1 MRKFLKKRQFYLS
14 SILKQFICL
23 SSPKYF
29 RAPAHTTCYA
39 TTIHLPASHTTTA
52 TTHHQPKTQH
62 QPRWQRA
69 DRAQTLVAQTLVL
82 RPRSHCRSQLRLC
95 APLHVRPHVV
105 PRPRSVPRP
114 QPPRTATRHARR
126 AARVCLLSL
135 VFNIRRHCY
144 FRLSLGIAA
153 GAPRSRGPVPRL
165 GREPSPVRPC
175 ALPRPWPRPPHA
187 GAPPVAIMVCFYFCT
202 YYIAHFFPLLLLF
215 FSQ

>member
-1 MRKFLKKRQFYLS
+1 MPPPS
-14 SILKQFICL
+14 S
-23 SSPKYF
+23 
-29 RAPAHTTCYA
+29 
-39 TTIHLPASHTTTA
+39 HLPASHTTHHRHH
-52 TTHHQPKTQH
+52 TTHHRSQPKTQH
-62 QPRWQRA
+62 HP
-69 DRAQTLVAQTLVL
+69 AQTLVAQTLVL
-82 RPRSHCRSQLRLC
+82 RPRSHCRPQLRLC

-165 GREPSPVRPC
+165 GREPSPARPC
-175 ALPRPWPRPPHA
+175 ALPRLWPRPPHA
-187 GAPPVAIMVCFYFCT
+187 GAQPVAIMVCFYFCT
-202 YYIAHFFPLLLLF
+202 YYIAHFSPLLLLF
-215 FSQ
+215 FSCRL